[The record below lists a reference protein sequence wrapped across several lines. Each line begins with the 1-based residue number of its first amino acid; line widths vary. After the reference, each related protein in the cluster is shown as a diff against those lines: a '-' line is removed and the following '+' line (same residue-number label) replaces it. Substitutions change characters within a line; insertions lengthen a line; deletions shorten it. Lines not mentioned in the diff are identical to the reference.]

1 MTKLN
6 LKRPLAFID
15 LETTG
20 VNVSSDRIVEICIL
34 KLLPGGNKEM
44 KTWRVN
50 PGIPIPKSSTDIH
63 GITDVDIKDSPRFSE
78 LAPAIMKFMDN
89 CDIAGYNSNKFDVP
103 LLVEEFLRLDMEFD
117 VRTRK
122 LVDVQNIFH
131 QMEQRTLVAAYR
143 FYCNKELENAHS
155 AEGDTVA
162 TQEILEAQI
171 EKYKD
176 LKNDVSFLHE
186 FSARNNCVDLAGR
199 IIYNE
204 KGVEVFNFG
213 KHKDKCVEDIFRSE
227 PSYYQ
232 WMMDGDFPL
241 YTKKVI
247 TAIRLRAFN
256 K

>member
-1 MTKLN
+1 MTKLS
-6 LKRPLAFID
+6 LRRPLAFID

-20 VNVSSDRIVEICIL
+20 VSVGSDRIVEISIL
-34 KLLPGGNKEM
+34 KLFPGGNKDM

-50 PGIPIPKSSTDIH
+50 PTIPIPKQSTDIH
-63 GITDVDIKDSPRFSE
+63 GISDEDIKDAPTFRD
-78 LAPAIMKFMDN
+78 LAHTIAQFIEN
-89 CDIAGYNSNKFDVP
+89 CDFAGYNSNKFDIP
-103 LLVEEFLRLDMEFD
+103 LLAEEFLRVGLDFD
-117 VRTRK
+117 LGNRK

-131 QMEQRTLVAAYR
+131 MMEQRTLIAAYR

-155 AEGDTVA
+155 AEADIMA

-171 EKYKD
+171 ERYKD
-176 LKNDVSFLHE
+176 LKNDVNSLHD

-199 IIYNE
+199 IIYND
-204 KGVEVFNFG
+204 KGEEVFNFG
-213 KHKDKCVEDIFRSE
+213 KHKDKPVVEVFKNE